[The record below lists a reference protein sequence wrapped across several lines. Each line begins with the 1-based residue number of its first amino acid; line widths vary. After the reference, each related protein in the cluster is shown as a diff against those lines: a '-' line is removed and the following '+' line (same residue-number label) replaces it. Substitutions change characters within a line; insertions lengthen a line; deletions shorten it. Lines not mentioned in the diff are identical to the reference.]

1 MGRRTSQYSLHFSM
15 VRLTF
20 FMLNSTF
27 YMVNTTFHMAN
38 YSLFIWST
46 RLFIWSTNHFL
57 YGQLITFYMVNTTS
71 LWSTIECLVMTTTM
85 HCACAQTQ
93 TKGAY
98 HWTKNSGVNFQKFP
112 WANVHTFSSA
122 ENDNCFSAW
131 NFSMTSRFKSQR
143 LKQTEHW

>member
-15 VRLTF
+15 VCLTF

-46 RLFIWSTNHFL
+46 NHFL

-71 LWSTIECLVMTTTM
+71 L
-85 HCACAQTQ
+85 CAQTQ

-98 HWTKNSGVNFQKFP
+98 HWTKNSGVNF
-112 WANVHTFSSA
+112 S
-122 ENDNCFSAW
+122 EI
-131 NFSMTSRFKSQR
+131 SMGKCTHFFYCGKRQLFQR
-143 LKQTEHW
+143 LEFFNDFKV

>member
-1 MGRRTSQYSLHFSM
+1 MGRRTSQYFLHFSM
-15 VRLTF
+15 VCLTF

-71 LWSTIECLVMTTTM
+71 L
-85 HCACAQTQ
+85 CAQTQ
-93 TKGAY
+93 TKGTY

-122 ENDNCFSAW
+122 ENDNCSSAW

-143 LKQTEHW
+143 LKQTEH